1 MKTKGNFPAVRS
13 VVGAVCLILFGLLLL
28 CNPDF
33 GSAVIS
39 NIIGWAL
46 LVFGILGIVYCVT
59 NWVAAG
65 WIGCLIAVAVTVVG
79 IVLLANPL
87 LLAKLLGIALGIY
100 LIAQGVDAILVWNR
114 LHQADCG
121 SPANL
126 VLAILMTVLGAVLLF
141 VPLTTSRVLMTLAG
155 LAMMG
160 CGIFS
165 LVIRSRTEKLLH
177 TLDAADDDPNIV
189 DADQ

>member
-1 MKTKGNFPAVRS
+1 
-13 VVGAVCLILFGLLLL
+13 
-28 CNPDF
+28 
-33 GSAVIS
+33 
-39 NIIGWAL
+39 
-46 LVFGILGIVYCVT
+46 
-59 NWVAAG
+59 
-65 WIGCLIAVAVTVVG
+65 
-79 IVLLANPL
+79 
-87 LLAKLLGIALGIY
+87 
-100 LIAQGVDAILVWNR
+100 
-114 LHQADCG
+114 
-121 SPANL
+121 
-126 VLAILMTVLGAVLLF
+126 MTVLGAVLLF